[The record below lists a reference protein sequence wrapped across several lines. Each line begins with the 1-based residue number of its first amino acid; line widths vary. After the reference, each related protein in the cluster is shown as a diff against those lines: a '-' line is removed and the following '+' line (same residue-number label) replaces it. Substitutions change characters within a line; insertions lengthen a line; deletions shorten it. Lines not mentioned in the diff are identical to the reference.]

1 MFTPNWLSAY
11 VEKTWLFLTGMVVP
25 RLMRA
30 IMTPPT
36 VSIPSESDATT
47 AGVWNLLGRR
57 ISHRWSWRWSAG
69 TTEGRMEGR
78 KASILCCD
86 DKRKL

>member
-30 IMTPPT
+30 IMSPPT
-36 VSIPSESDATT
+36 VSIPSESNAT
-47 AGVWNLLGRR
+47 
-57 ISHRWSWRWSAG
+57 
-69 TTEGRMEGR
+69 
-78 KASILCCD
+78 
-86 DKRKL
+86 